1 MLVFQFGGV
10 IRLED
15 FKMGEF
21 HVVYSFTGRVCLDE
35 IAAAH
40 AVVHAMEKFK
50 TVDLK
55 DERVLKEAVEDL
67 GGDWD
72 RESLLVILEDCTF
85 SQEVVG
91 WYDYE
96 YDGRVWTI
104 AECNGQLGVDGV
116 GFFNHFESALEAIKE
131 KVREDD
137 EALARQK
144 AEEYRDWCRSGK
156 D

>member
-1 MLVFQFGGV
+1 MLVFLFGGV
-10 IRLED
+10 SKLED

-21 HVVYSFTGRVCLDE
+21 HVVYNFVGSVCLDE
-35 IAAAH
+35 IDAAH
-40 AVVHAMEKFK
+40 AVVRAMEKFK

-67 GGDWD
+67 GGEWD

-96 YDGRVWTI
+96 HDGRVWEI
-104 AECNGQLGVDGV
+104 AEVNGRLGVSGV
-116 GFFNHFESALEAIKE
+116 GEFDSLESAVEAIKE
-131 KVREDD
+131 KVREQD
-137 EALARQK
+137 EALASQK

>member
-1 MLVFQFGGV
+1 MLFFSAGGV
-10 IRLED
+10 DKLED

-21 HVVYSFTGRVCLDE
+21 HVVYNFVGLVYLE
-35 IAAAH
+35 KINAAH
-40 AVVHAMEKFK
+40 AVAHAMEKFK

-55 DERVLKEAVEDL
+55 DERVVREAIEDL

-72 RESLLVILEDCTF
+72 HESLLVILEDCTF

-116 GFFNHFESALEAIKE
+116 GFFDHFESAVEAIKE

-137 EALARQK
+137 EALAMQK